1 MEIKKDNI
9 EKPIIP
15 TEVEQNNI
23 SHTQSIIK
31 DTSVSEK
38 LPITDESSNDKTP
51 TPMNGVYN
59 IMIRV
64 VVFLVVYILLYTVL
78 YYTDLRGFTPV
89 IVFISFFTSKPLT
102 KFFISNVLPK
112 LIK

>member
-1 MEIKKDNI
+1 MEIKKDNV

-15 TEVEQNNI
+15 SEV
-23 SHTQSIIK
+23 K
-31 DTSVSEK
+31 
-38 LPITDESSNDKTP
+38 SNDITHS
-51 TPMNGVYN
+51 VYN

-64 VVFLVVYILLYTVL
+64 VVLFVVYILLFTVL
-78 YYTDLRGFTPV
+78 YYTELQVYTPV
-89 IVFISFFTSKPLT
+89 IVLISFFISKPLT

>member
-15 TEVEQNNI
+15 TEVE
-23 SHTQSIIK
+23 
-31 DTSVSEK
+31 
-38 LPITDESSNDKTP
+38 SNDKIP

-59 IMIRV
+59 IMIRIV
-64 VVFLVVYILLYTVL
+64 VLLVVYILLYTVL
-78 YYTDLRGFTPV
+78 YYNDLRNFNTFI
-89 IVFISFFTSKPLT
+89 IVLISFFISKPFT
-102 KFFISNVLPK
+102 KIIISNVFPK

>member
-1 MEIKKDNI
+1 MEIKKDNV

-15 TEVEQNNI
+15 SEVESNDI
-23 SHTQSIIK
+23 SHS
-31 DTSVSEK
+31 
-38 LPITDESSNDKTP
+38 
-51 TPMNGVYN
+51 VYN

-64 VVFLVVYILLYTVL
+64 VVLFVVYILLFTVL
-78 YYTDLRGFTPV
+78 YYTELQVFTPV

>member
-15 TEVEQNNI
+15 TEVEPNDI

-31 DTSVSEK
+31 DTLFSEE
-38 LPITDESSNDKTP
+38 LPIINESSNDKIP

-64 VVFLVVYILLYTVL
+64 VVFFVVYILLFTVL
-78 YYTDLRGFTPV
+78 YYTELQVFTPI
-89 IVFISFFTSKPLT
+89 IVLISFFTSKPLT
-102 KFFISNVLPK
+102 KIFSKGFKN
-112 LIK
+112 